1 MSLTKDEIES
11 YIAMHKAKIAE
22 LKRGIPAGNYRR
34 EGYISALL
42 NRNDNDADRI
52 AHNVSRIKSLE
63 ATVLDLQD
71 KLKRGNYKKNGGKRK
86 ARKTI
91 KKRRS
96 SRHTHRR
103 RN

>member
-1 MSLTKDEIES
+1 MSLTKEQIES

-34 EGYISALL
+34 EGYISAYV
-42 NRNDNDADRI
+42 NRYDADRI
-52 AHNVSRIKSLE
+52 ARNVSRIKSLE
-63 ATVLDLQD
+63 ATVYDLEG
-71 KLKRGNYKKNGGKRK
+71 KLENGNYKKNGGKRK

-96 SRHTHRR
+96 SRHTRRR